1 MILDRLEN
9 AALYRPLGPRIA
21 AALDWLRATDIAA
34 LAEGRYEL
42 EGDRLAAIV
51 QRYRTKPLPKARWE
65 AHHRYLDVQYVAEGT
80 ERIGYAPL
88 TEQWKVVEPYDEAK
102 DVAFYDA
109 RGDLFEVPAGSF
121 AIFGPQDIHAPGLV
135 GGTPPVVR
143 EVLKVVVKCLL
154 S

>member
-1 MILDRLEN
+1 M
-9 AALYRPLGPRIA
+9 G
-21 AALDWLRATDIAA
+21 
-34 LAEGRYEL
+34 
-42 EGDRLAAIV
+42 
-51 QRYRTKPLPKARWE
+51 
-65 AHHRYLDVQYVAEGT
+65 AHRRYLDVQYVAEGT

-109 RGDLFEVPAGSF
+109 RGDLIEVPAGSF

-135 GGTPPVVR
+135 GGTLPVVR
-143 EVLKVVVKCLL
+143 GVLKVVVKCLL